1 VSTEHNVEFSQV
13 SAPNLIIE
21 VSDEALG
28 KLGYVVIDRP
38 VQGMTSG
45 GVRFTPDVSPD
56 ELARLARSM
65 TYKWAFLN
73 VRLGGAKAGIFA
85 DPHQLGCDRITL
97 MEAFGRSIAP
107 LVCQQVYYPGVDLG
121 TTMDDLR
128 AIMRGAGRPLLGRQ
142 IDGSFCT
149 GLTVFETIRQMVHFS
164 GLGLSGLRIAIE
176 GFGKVASVLAELLD
190 QAGAK
195 LVALS
200 TVEGAIVS
208 EAGLD
213 VPRLLSLR
221 QEYGDR
227 LVRHCSDAQSIE
239 PHELFTQHVDL
250 LVPGARPYVIHADNA
265 DQIRAGLIVPISNAP
280 LTPEA
285 EEMLTVRGVM
295 VIPDFVAN
303 CGGVLA
309 SSMTGS
315 GFDTEDVRRM
325 VQVTFADV
333 VTSLLQEADREARPV
348 GEIARALAWQ
358 NHVELNEAAGALSN
372 RMARAMQVLK
382 DQGWNGVW
390 RRLAW
395 RAYRRWPSL
404 NGALRRMAVE
414 RFAEMGLGSTLA
426 RANSSRMVRD
436 QPSRGPHA

>member
-1 VSTEHNVEFSQV
+1 MGAEHNVGISQV
-13 SAPNLIIE
+13 SPPNLIIE

-28 KLGYVVIDRP
+28 RLGYVVIDRP

-45 GVRFTPDVSPD
+45 GIRFTPDVAPG

-73 VRLGGAKAGIFA
+73 VRMGGAKAGIFA
-85 DPHQLGCDRITL
+85 DPHQLGCDRVTL
-97 MEAFGRSIAP
+97 MEAFGRSIAS
-107 LVCQQVYYPGVDLG
+107 LVRQQVYYPGVDLG
-121 TTMDDLR
+121 TTIDDLH

-142 IDGSFCT
+142 IDGAFCT
-149 GLTVFETIRQMVHFS
+149 GLTVFETIRQAVQFGGS
-164 GLGLSGLRIAIE
+164 GLGGLRIAIE

-200 TVEGAIVS
+200 TVEGAIAS

-227 LVRHCSDAQSIE
+227 LVRHCADAQSIE
-239 PHELFTQHVDL
+239 PLALFTQDVDL
-250 LVPGARPYVIHADNA
+250 LVPGARACVIHAGNA

-280 LTPEA
+280 LTPQA
-285 EEMLTVRGVM
+285 EDMLMARGVM
-295 VIPDFVAN
+295 VMPDFVAN

-309 SSMTGS
+309 SSMAGS
-315 GFDTEDVRRM
+315 GFDAEDVRRM
-325 VQVTFADV
+325 VQVTFADIV
-333 VTSLLQEADREARPV
+333 ISLLREADREARPV

-358 NHVELNEAAGALSN
+358 NHVELSESAGALSN
-372 RMARAMQVLK
+372 GMARAMRVLK
-382 DQGWNGVW
+382 DQGWSGVW
-390 RRLAW
+390 RRVAW
-395 RAYRRWPSL
+395 RAYRHWPSL
-404 NGALRRMAVE
+404 NGPLRRMAVE
-414 RFAEMGLGSTLA
+414 RFAEMGLGLTLA
-426 RANSSRMVRD
+426 RANSSHVGNLSK
-436 QPSRGPHA
+436 Q

>member
-1 VSTEHNVEFSQV
+1 VSTEHNIEISQV
-13 SAPNLIIE
+13 SSPNLIIE

-38 VQGMTSG
+38 VHGMTSG
-45 GVRFTPDVSPD
+45 GVRFTSDVSPD

-85 DPHQLGCDRITL
+85 DPHQLGCDRVTL
-97 MEAFGRSIAP
+97 METFGRSIAP
-107 LVCQQVYYPGVDLG
+107 LVRQQVYYPGVDLG

-128 AIMRGAGRPLLGRQ
+128 AIMRGAGQPLLGRQ

-149 GLTVFETIRQMVHFS
+149 GLTVFETVRQVVDFS
-164 GLGLSGLRIAIE
+164 GLGLSGLRVAIE

-200 TVEGAIVS
+200 TVDGAIGS

-221 QEYGDR
+221 QEYGDQ
-227 LVRHCSDAQSIE
+227 LVRHCSDARSIE
-239 PHELFTQHVDL
+239 RQALFTQHVDL
-250 LVPGARPYVIHADNA
+250 LVPGARSHVIHAGNA

-285 EEMLTVRGVM
+285 EEMLTARGVM

-309 SSMTGS
+309 SNMVGS

-325 VQVTFADV
+325 VHVTFADIIV
-333 VTSLLQEADREARPV
+333 SLLQKADREARPV
-348 GEIARALAWQ
+348 GEVARALAWQ
-358 NHVELNEAAGALSN
+358 NHLKLNGSASASSN
-372 RMARAMQVLK
+372 RMVRVVQALR
-382 DQGWNGVW
+382 DQGWNGIW

-404 NGALRRMAVE
+404 NDALRRMAVE
-414 RFAEMGLGSTLA
+414 RFAEMGLGVTLI
-426 RANSSRMVRD
+426 RATSSRPED
-436 QPSRGPHA
+436 HSK